1 MATPKPHHHCT
12 YSLVRNPKY
21 TCARVGTKLQ
31 SATNT
36 HYCTFHDQYT
46 KDRCQELVR
55 YMGTGACCDMIA
67 VGVDNRSGRRVCRK
81 HSREEVELDSGEK
94 QAGIVE
100 DVKSGTGAE
109 GGESVIV
116 MESSLKGPAPSIA
129 ESDIDPE
136 ATTPPIER
144 FASNSA
150 LSSSPQ
156 CCPVTS
162 PPTPPNSPPSS
173 RHLPL
178 PVAPLN
184 GGKISVLAAVLV
196 HEPRTD
202 DRIAAMYVQCNV
214 CLEKHAAAVMRSTPG
229 CGHRYR
235 ELCVDIVLRRGIMRP
250 YNCSKC
256 REWMMGL
263 KG

>member
-1 MATPKPHHHCT
+1 MATPQPHHHCS
-12 YSLVRNPKY
+12 YKMLRNPKY

-67 VGVDNRSGRRVCRK
+67 VGVDKRSGRRVCRK
-81 HSREEVELDSGEK
+81 YIREELELDSGEK
-94 QAGIVE
+94 QAEVVE
-100 DVKSGTGAE
+100 HLKSRTGAE
-109 GGESVIV
+109 GGESVLV
-116 MESSLKGPAPSIA
+116 MESSSKGPDPSIA
-129 ESDIDPE
+129 ESDMDPE
-136 ATTPPIER
+136 ATTPPIEL
-144 FASNSA
+144 FASSNPA
-150 LSSSPQ
+150 LSFPPQ
-156 CCPVTS
+156 SCPV
-162 PPTPPNSPPSS
+162 PPTPPDSPPSS
-173 RHLPL
+173 RRLPL

-184 GGKISVLAAVLV
+184 GGKRSALAAVIV
-196 HEPRTD
+196 DEPQID

-214 CLEKHAAAVMRSTPG
+214 CLEKHPAAVMRSVPG
-229 CGHRYR
+229 CGHQYR
-235 ELCVDIVLRRGIMRP
+235 GLCVDSALRRGIMRR

-256 REWMMGL
+256 REWLMEL